1 MYDALH
7 INRNFTARLTAR
19 HRSGWWYRLL
29 IVPDRNRDSRP
40 GRPTPADPDSAC
52 AESSRFRYLNTRL
65 LSEKSLSLHAKQ
77 KYIIFR

>member
-1 MYDALH
+1 
-7 INRNFTARLTAR
+7 
-19 HRSGWWYRLL
+19 
-29 IVPDRNRDSRP
+29 VPDRNRDSRP